1 MAGRGAAGTED
12 KFRTRRFEIHGTA
25 AYDVRSTA
33 PQRRPVVLPE
43 EKEVPVRVRRVRA
56 SVRVS
61 PFVVLGAA
69 AAVFLAALVIFG
81 YVRLYV
87 ASSQVSDL
95 EQQSSALEQERSRLE
110 SKYENQISLAEVEEQ
125 AEALGMTKPKAGQ
138 TVSLNLGGGDHAEIT
153 PAEHTNI
160 LAAAYH
166 AIRDSITAFLE
177 YLS

>member
-43 EKEVPVRVRRVRA
+43 EMEVPVRVRRVRA

-61 PFVVLGAA
+61 PFVVLGTAV
-69 AAVFLAALVIFG
+69 AVFLAVLVIFG
-81 YVRLYV
+81 YVRLYE

-95 EQQSSALEQERSRLE
+95 EQQLSTQERSRLE

>member
-61 PFVVLGAA
+61 PFVVLGTAV
-69 AAVFLAALVIFG
+69 AVFLAALVIFG
-81 YVRLYV
+81 YVRLYEASTEV
-87 ASSQVSDL
+87 ADL
-95 EQQSSALEQERSRLE
+95 ERQLSSLELERSRLE
-110 SKYENQISLAEVEEQ
+110 SKYENEVSLAQIEEQ

-138 TVSLNLGGGDHAEIT
+138 TISLNLGGGDHAEIT
-153 PAEHTNI
+153 PAEHTNV
-160 LAAAYH
+160 LAAAYR